1 MSSRSRQQNA
11 PTPRQ
16 PATKLRRFAAMV
28 AAAAVVIGVAI
39 LSRNFMGTAEVVA
52 QAPAEQDSNV
62 QPASAETTDY
72 KPPQHDVMAIVN
84 GQDISRRQLEQACA
98 ERFGEDVLESMVN
111 KQLILHHCEKQGVSI
126 TRQEI
131 EEEVDRMAKRFKL
144 GREQWL
150 ELLANERGI
159 NEQEYKRDILW
170 PTIAL
175 RKLAAEELTVSPEDL
190 QREFESS
197 YGASVRCR
205 IIVLADSKRATQLAR
220 QLQETP
226 DDFARVAMNE
236 SIDVNS
242 ASIGGLIQPIRRHVG
257 DPHLEQ
263 AAFSLQPGQ
272 VSPAIPIGNQFAL
285 LKCEGQNPPRNVT
298 FEAVRGE
305 LAERIREGKLRDV
318 AAEKFAEYQQAA
330 HVTNVFNDAQ
340 LSKRMPGVVA
350 LVNGDKVTLEAL
362 QAESLMRHGEGV
374 LSIEITHTLL
384 EQALRSAG
392 VSIDQKDLDAEIAHA
407 AKLAGV
413 VNDAGKPDV
422 EKWIQTTTEEQGI
435 SYKTYVRDS
444 VWPSAA
450 LKKLTADSVQITQDD
465 LLKGYEANYGQRIR
479 CRAIVLASMRRAQEV
494 WEKARANPSMSYF
507 GDLAEEYSVEPTS
520 KALRGEVPPIRRHGG
535 QPQLEKVAF
544 EMTPADPPRIVQLG
558 DKFVVLKY
566 EGRTETK
573 EIEFEAVKD
582 ILMQDIYEKKLRIAM
597 GTRLEEIRANARIDN
612 YLTGTTQSPA
622 DKKPK
627 AQRTATA
634 PRHDPAVRPAAM
646 QR

>member
-1 MSSRSRQQNA
+1 
-11 PTPRQ
+11 
-16 PATKLRRFAAMV
+16 MV
-28 AAAAVVIGVAI
+28 ATAAVVIGVAI
-39 LSRNFMGTAEVVA
+39 ISRSFNSDTQAVA
-52 QAPAEQDSNV
+52 KAPAKQDANV
-62 QPASAETTDY
+62 KQASAERTEY

-84 GQDISRRQLEQACA
+84 GQDINRRQLEQACV

-111 KQLILHHCEKQGVSI
+111 KQLILHHCSKLGVSV

-131 EEEVDRMAKRFKL
+131 EQEVDRMAKRFKL

-175 RKLAAEELTVSPEDL
+175 RKLAAEELTVSPEEL
-190 QREFESS
+190 QREYESN
-197 YGASVRCR
+197 YGPSVRTR
-205 IIVLADSKRATQLAR
+205 IIVVADAKRAQQLAQ
-220 QLQETP
+220 QLAENP

-242 ASIGGLIQPIRRHVG
+242 ASIGGLIQPIRMHVG
-257 DPHLEQ
+257 DPQLER
-263 AAFSLQPGQ
+263 AAFSLQQGQ
-272 VSPAIPIGNQFAL
+272 VSSVVPIGNQFAL
-285 LKCEGQNPPRNVT
+285 LKCEGQNPARGVAFN
-298 FEAVRGE
+298 AVKGE
-305 LAERIREGKLRDV
+305 LTERIREGKLRDV
-318 AAEKFAEYQQAA
+318 AATKFAEYQSAA

-350 LVNGDKVTLEAL
+350 LVNGDKVTLESLQKEAL
-362 QAESLMRHGEGV
+362 LRHGEAV

-392 VSIDQKDLDAEIAHA
+392 VSVDQNDLDAEVGHA

-413 VNDAGKPDV
+413 VNSAGEPDI
-422 EKWIQTTTEEQGI
+422 EKWIQTTTEEQDI

-450 LKKLTADSVQITQDD
+450 LKKLTASQVQITNDD
-465 LLKGYEANYGQRIR
+465 LQKGYEANYGERIR
-479 CRAIVLASMRRAQEV
+479 CRAIVLGSMRRAQEV
-494 WEKARANPSMSYF
+494 WEKARANPSMTYF

-520 KALRGEVPPIRRHGG
+520 KALRGEVPPIKRHGG

-544 EMTPADPPRIVQLG
+544 EMSPQEPPRIVQLG

-582 ILMQDIYEKKLRIAM
+582 ILVQDIYEKKLRLAM
-597 GTRLEEIRANARIDN
+597 GTRLEEIRSSARIDN
-612 YLTGTTQSPA
+612 YLAGTTQEPIE
-622 DKKPK
+622 KKERT
-627 AQRTATA
+627 QRTAAA
-634 PRHDPAVRPAAM
+634 PRQDPAVRPASA
-646 QR
+646 QQ